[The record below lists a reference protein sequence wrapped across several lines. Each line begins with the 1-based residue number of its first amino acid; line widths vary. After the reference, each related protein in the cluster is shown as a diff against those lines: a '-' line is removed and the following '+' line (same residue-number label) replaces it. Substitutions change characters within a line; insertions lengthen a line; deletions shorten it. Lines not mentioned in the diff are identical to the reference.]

1 MRATA
6 FCSSLFEREA
16 GDRGLPARLSFGIL
30 ELIELYGPLTPTS
43 LELESGLAGTTLR
56 ERVQALSDKA
66 LVARLPNPDDKR
78 SYFLAVT
85 QDGTTMLKETRAAVR
100 ALEQALEHELGSLEA
115 YREPLERLRGA
126 AQVLFAEQQRRGVNE
141 ALR

>member
-56 ERVQALSDKA
+56 ERVQALNDKA
-66 LVARLPNPDDKR
+66 LVERLPNPDDKR

>member
-16 GDRGLPARLSFGIL
+16 SERGLPPKLSFGIL

-56 ERVQALSDKA
+56 ERVQALSDGA
-66 LVARLPNPDDKR
+66 LVERRPNPDDKR

-85 QDGTTMLKETRAAVR
+85 DEGAAMLKETRAAVR
-100 ALEQALEHELGSLEA
+100 ALGSVEQ

-126 AQVLFAEQQRRGVNE
+126 AQVLFAEQQGRVNE
-141 ALR
+141 SLR

>member
-16 GDRGLPARLSFGIL
+16 SERGLPLKLSLGIL

-56 ERVQALSDKA
+56 ERVQALSDGA
-66 LVARLPNPDDKR
+66 LVERRPNPDDKR

-85 QDGTTMLKETRAAVR
+85 GEGAAMLKETRAAVR
-100 ALEQALEHELGSLEA
+100 ALESALEQDLGSVEQ

-126 AQVLFAEQQRRGVNE
+126 AQVLFAEQQGRVNE
-141 ALR
+141 SLR

>member
-16 GDRGLPARLSFGIL
+16 TERGLPLKLSLGIL

-43 LELESGLAGTTLR
+43 LELESGVAGTTLR
-56 ERVQALSDKA
+56 ERVQALTDKA
-66 LVARLPNPDDKR
+66 LVERRPNPDDKR

-85 QDGTTMLKETRAAVR
+85 PDGTAMLRETRAAVR
-100 ALEQALEHELGSLEA
+100 ALEDALETDLGSLEA

-126 AQVLFAEQQRRGVNE
+126 AQVLFAEHQGRIKE
-141 ALR
+141 PLR